1 MKVLVLASVVTLGL
15 CGDAV
20 AQAPAPAARLGDGT
34 SHPGGSIVQGSP
46 TVMIGGLPAARV
58 LDLVVCPVVD
68 PPLSPSDSPHPHVGG
83 SVVTGSSSVF
93 IGGRPAAR
101 VGSVVNEAPP
111 AQSVIV
117 GPGAVTVLI
126 GG

>member
-20 AQAPAPAARLGDGT
+20 AQAPAARLGDAT

-68 PPLSPSDSPHPHVGG
+68 PPLSPADSPHPHVGG

-93 IGGRPAAR
+93 IDGRPAAR
-101 VGSVVNEAPP
+101 VGSIVNEAPAP
-111 AQSVIV
+111 QSVIV